1 MVFNSYEFIV
11 IFLPIAFAVVALA
24 HGIGGWNAAF
34 AVLGLV
40 SLAFYANWGIEFL
53 GILLVSII
61 SNYVIGSVITRC
73 QENKIHS
80 RSLLA
85 IGLLGNLAALGY
97 FKYTN
102 FFIDVVNQTSGAGFS
117 HLSIILPIGISFYT
131 FIQIGYLID
140 AYNGMVK
147 EKSFV
152 KYFTF
157 ASLFPCVT
165 AGPLVLQR
173 EIFQQMEDR
182 KDAFLDMN
190 RIAAGLT
197 LFTIG
202 LFKKVVFADGIAGYS
217 DTVFNG
223 VAGGQGL
230 DVMTAW
236 LGAFAYT
243 FQLYFDF
250 SGYTDMA
257 LGLGAIFGI
266 MLPLNFNSPFKAT
279 SISDFWQRWHM
290 TMTRFF
296 TNYVFSP
303 MAMNGMRRA
312 VAGQYEP
319 AHKFAVS
326 GAWPII
332 FTMLVAGAWH
342 GSGWVFVIYG
352 LIHGIAIAINNAWR
366 YFNMPTPAQ
375 GTGWFLTMLVV
386 VCGLVVFRAPDVPTA
401 MTILAT
407 MFGGNLL
414 FPPQAI
420 EVVQLA
426 AADVV
431 PMILLFGAI
440 VLLMPNSQEIVSS
453 TWISTNE
460 KPKTIHKFV
469 EKLLWMPKARWSLA
483 AAGVFVVS
491 FSMIGSDSSFL
502 YYQF

>member
-11 IFLPIAFAVVALA
+11 VFLPIAFAAVALA

-34 AVLGLV
+34 TVLGLA
-40 SLAFYANWGIEFL
+40 SLAFYANWGLEFL
-53 GILLVSII
+53 GILLVSIV
-61 SNYVIGSVITRC
+61 SNYVIGSIITRSR
-73 QENKIHS
+73 ENKIHS

-85 IGLLGNLAALGY
+85 FGVLGNLAALGY

-102 FFIDVVNQTSGAGFS
+102 FFIDVVNQTTGAGFS

-140 AYNGMVK
+140 AYSGLVK
-147 EKSFV
+147 QKSFA

-165 AGPLVLQR
+165 AGPLVFQR

-182 KDAFLDMN
+182 KDAFLDLG

-202 LFKKVVFADGIAGYS
+202 LFKKVVFADSIASYS

-230 DVMTAW
+230 DALTAW
-236 LGAFAYT
+236 VGALSYT

-266 MLPLNFNSPFKAT
+266 LLPLNFNSPFKAT

-296 TNYVFSP
+296 TNYVYSP
-303 MAMNGMRRA
+303 MAMTGMRTA
-312 VAGQYEP
+312 IAGQFGP
-319 AHKFAVS
+319 ARKFIAS
-326 GAWPII
+326 GAWPIV
-332 FTMLVAGAWH
+332 FTMLVAGIWH
-342 GSGWVFVIYG
+342 GSGWVFVVYG
-352 LIHGIAIAINNAWR
+352 LIHGLAIAVNNAWR
-366 YFNMPTPAQ
+366 YFNMPKLAPI
-375 GTGWFLTMLVV
+375 TGWFLTMLVV

-401 MTILAT
+401 VTILT
-407 MFGGNLL
+407 VMFGGQEFIL
-414 FPPQAI
+414 PQGI
-420 EVVQLA
+420 EVIQLA
-426 AADVV
+426 VAEVA
-431 PMILLFGAI
+431 PMIVLFGAI

-453 TWISTNE
+453 TWISTSDKPDSIGKFAE
-460 KPKTIHKFV
+460 KM
-469 EKLLWMPKARWSLA
+469 LWLPQARWGLA
-483 AAGVFVVS
+483 VTGVFVVS

>member
-11 IFLPIAFAVVALA
+11 IFLPIAFAAVALA
-24 HGIGGWNAAF
+24 HSIGGWNAAF
-34 AVLGLV
+34 AVLGLS
-40 SLAFYANWGIEFL
+40 SLAFYANWGPEFL

-61 SNYVIGSVITRC
+61 SNYVIGNVITRSKEHKL
-73 QENKIHS
+73 QS

-85 IGLLGNLAALGY
+85 IGIFGNLAALGY

-102 FFIDVVNQTSGAGFS
+102 FFIEIVNQTTGTGFS
-117 HLSIILPIGISFYT
+117 NLSVILPIGISFYS
-131 FIQIGYLID
+131 FIQIGYLVD
-140 AYNGMVK
+140 AYCGMVK
-147 EKSFV
+147 QKSFV
-152 KYFTF
+152 KYVTF

-165 AGPLVLQR
+165 AGPLILQR

-202 LFKKVVFADGIAGYS
+202 LFKKVVFADSIASYS

-230 DVMTAW
+230 DAMTAW
-236 LGAFAYT
+236 FGALAYT

-257 LGLGAIFGI
+257 LGLGAVFGI
-266 MLPLNFNSPFKAT
+266 LLPLNFNSPFKAT

-296 TNYVFSP
+296 TNYVYSP
-303 MAMNGMRRA
+303 MAMKGMRKA
-312 VAGQYEP
+312 VAGKFGP
-319 AHKFAVS
+319 ARKFAVS
-326 GAWPII
+326 GAWPIV
-332 FTMLVAGAWH
+332 FTMLVAGIWH

-352 LIHGIAIAINNAWR
+352 LIHGFAIAINNGWR
-366 YFNMPTPAQ
+366 YFNMPKLAPI
-375 GTGWFLTMLVV
+375 TGWLLTMLVV

-401 MTILAT
+401 LTILTA
-407 MFGGNLL
+407 MFGGNHFIL
-414 FPPQAI
+414 PQAI

-426 AADVV
+426 VEDVA
-431 PMILLFGAI
+431 PMIVLFGAI
-440 VLLMPNSQEIVSS
+440 VLLMPNSQEIVSN
-453 TWISTNE
+453 TWISTTE
-460 KPKTIHKFV
+460 KPKSIGKFA
-469 EKLLWMPKARWSLA
+469 EKILWLPQLKWSLA
-483 AAGVFVVS
+483 VAGVFVVS
-491 FSMIGSDSSFL
+491 VSMIGSDSSFL

>member
-11 IFLPIAFAVVALA
+11 IFLPVAFAAVALA

-34 AVLGLV
+34 AVLGLA
-40 SLAFYANWGIEFL
+40 SLAFYANWGPEFL
-53 GILLVSII
+53 GILLVSIV
-61 SNYVIGSVITRC
+61 SNYVVGSIITRSK
-73 QENKIHS
+73 ENKVQS

-85 IGLLGNLAALGY
+85 VGLLGNLAALGY

-102 FFIDVVNQTSGAGFS
+102 FFIDIVNQTAGASFS
-117 HLSIILPIGISFYT
+117 HLSVILPIGISFYT

-182 KDAFLDMN
+182 KDAFLDMT

-202 LFKKVVFADGIAGYS
+202 LFKKVVFADSIAQYS

-230 DVMTAW
+230 DAMTAW
-236 LGAFAYT
+236 FGALAYS

-303 MAMNGMRRA
+303 MAMKGMRRA
-312 VAGQYEP
+312 VAGQFGP
-319 AHKFAVS
+319 ARKFAVS
-326 GAWPII
+326 GAWPIV
-332 FTMLVAGAWH
+332 FTMLVAGIWH

-352 LIHGIAIAINNAWR
+352 LIHGVAIAINNAWR
-366 YFNMPTPAQ
+366 YFNMPKLAPV
-375 GTGWFLTMLVV
+375 TGWFLTMLVV

-401 MTILAT
+401 MTILTA

-414 FPPQAI
+414 TLPQGI
-420 EVVQLA
+420 ELVQLA
-426 AADVV
+426 VADVV
-431 PMILLFGAI
+431 PMIVLFGAI

-453 TWISTNE
+453 TWISTSE
-460 KPKTIHKFV
+460 KPESIGKFA
-469 EKLLWMPKARWSLA
+469 KKMLWLPQARWGLA
-483 AAGVFVVS
+483 IAGVFVVS